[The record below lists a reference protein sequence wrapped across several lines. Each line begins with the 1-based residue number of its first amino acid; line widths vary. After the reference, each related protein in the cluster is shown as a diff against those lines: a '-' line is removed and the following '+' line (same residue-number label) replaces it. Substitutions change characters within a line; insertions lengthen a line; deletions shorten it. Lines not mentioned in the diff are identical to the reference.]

1 MEDEIPLIERS
12 EESPKNIKSR
22 TRPIQHTNPSFS
34 KGDNLAVHEVQSKDT
49 LQSLSL
55 NYGCSI
61 TEIKQHN
68 NLFSDVDLHTKTV
81 LSIPDRK
88 QVAIGKLIDIPDD
101 RKNDSET
108 SSTGDPDTAAKALLE
123 RIGKIDLST
132 KTLMTQ
138 VSSIGTLKTDEEVH
152 QENDKKLSE
161 FLGNL
166 PPVAVLPDIKR
177 FQKENEN
184 RQWCCLGL
192 CVVVTLIG
200 FPLLMYY
207 FLSHHQHV
215 HLTNP

>member
-12 EESPKNIKSR
+12 ESPKNIKSR
-22 TRPIQHTNPSFS
+22 SRPVQHSFTN
-34 KGDNLAVHEVQSKDT
+34 GELAVHEIQSEDT

-55 NYGCSI
+55 KYGCSI
-61 TEIKQHN
+61 AEIKQYN

-108 SSTGDPDTAAKALLE
+108 SSTGDQDTAAKALLE
-123 RIGKIDLST
+123 RIDLST

-138 VSSIGTLKTDEEVH
+138 VSSIGTVKTDEEVH

-207 FLSHHQHV
+207 FLIHHDHGV
-215 HLTNP
+215 LTNP